1 MQGQG
6 VISMKS
12 RILAALAGF
21 TLLGLAACQSPSV
34 YAPQTS
40 PGSEGYADR
49 QLASNRFRVSFH
61 GNSATSREMVEDY
74 LLRRAAEVTL
84 QAGYSAFLF
93 DHRDTKT
100 HTRYY
105 TDFMGWPGWGGYGG
119 WYWHNWDFDAT
130 AETRPITSY
139 IAYAEI
145 TTLKDADARHE
156 PRALGAQDVLSH
168 LGPLPPP
175 PK

>member
-1 MQGQG
+1 MA
-6 VISMKS
+6 MKS
-12 RILAALAGF
+12 RISAAVVGLA
-21 TLLGLAACQSPSV
+21 LLGLAGCQTPSV

-40 PGSEGYADR
+40 PQSEGYADK

-61 GNSATSREMVEDY
+61 GNSATSRETVEDY

-84 QAGYSAFLF
+84 QAGFTGFVF
-93 DHRDTKT
+93 DHRDTRT
-100 HTRYY
+100 RTRYY
-105 TDFMGWPGWGGYGG
+105 TDFTGWPGWPGYGG
-119 WYWHNWDFDAT
+119 WYWHSWDFDAT

-139 IAYAEI
+139 TAYAEI
-145 TTLKDADARHE
+145 TTLKDTDARRE
-156 PRALGAQDVLSH
+156 PRALNAQDLLDH

>member
-1 MQGQG
+1 M
-6 VISMKS
+6 SMKS
-12 RILAALAGF
+12 RFLAVMAGVA
-21 TLLGLAACQSPSV
+21 LLGLAGCETPPSV

-40 PGSEGYADR
+40 ASSEGYADK
-49 QLASNRFRVSFH
+49 QLASNRFRVSFR

-84 QAGYSAFLF
+84 QAGYTGFVF

-119 WYWHNWDFDAT
+119 WYWHNWDYDTT

-145 TTLKDADARHE
+145 MTLKDDEARRE
-156 PRALGAQDVLSH
+156 PRALNAQDVLSH

-175 PK
+175 KP